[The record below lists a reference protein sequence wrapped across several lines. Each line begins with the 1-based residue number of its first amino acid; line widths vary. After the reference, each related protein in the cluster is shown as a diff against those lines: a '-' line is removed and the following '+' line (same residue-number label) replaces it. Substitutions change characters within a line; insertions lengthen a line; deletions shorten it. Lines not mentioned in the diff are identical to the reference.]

1 MRIAS
6 SPDAE
11 CIDSGNRILW
21 HSHCCLVV
29 SQAVALDV
37 DHAPRPFR
45 SRRPMIGTTIS
56 ERELSDDRMLLEH
69 GVAEIATQLS
79 PSPGQFARIQRNVSP
94 CARVF
99 LLNRR

>member
-1 MRIAS
+1 
-6 SPDAE
+6 
-11 CIDSGNRILW
+11 
-21 HSHCCLVV
+21 
-29 SQAVALDV
+29 
-37 DHAPRPFR
+37 
-45 SRRPMIGTTIS
+45 MIGTTIS